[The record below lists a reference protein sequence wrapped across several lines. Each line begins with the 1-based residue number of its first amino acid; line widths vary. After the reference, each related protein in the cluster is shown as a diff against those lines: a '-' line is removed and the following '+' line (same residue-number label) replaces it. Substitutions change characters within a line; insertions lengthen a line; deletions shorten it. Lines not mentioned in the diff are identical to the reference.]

1 MNEDYFKNYLDEIK
15 SKYNIEKTGE
25 HSHYLLNPTRAK
37 LRNLCIEKFTNGLTN
52 NDLNKFNSFMSFE
65 FSLNRINRIKD
76 NTDKFRPI
84 ETFLK
89 GETTLSDTSCAADM
103 AAILVNFNPRPF
115 TKYLEKNH
123 KVIEEDGKKADTIT
137 DYINP
142 KPIDKEKT
150 PENPIPEVLPKTPT
164 EDKKTIWFKTNGLK
178 IASGCVIM
186 AILFLGMYYFMKGEE
201 CMEWVN
207 DHYEV
212 VDCDVPNESGDRYIS
227 AKEEDSFIAD
237 FKKISP
243 CDTLSFKDKN
253 GNACLWYGKSL
264 TGEMEFFNKLAL
276 HPETK
281 KSLKEVSAHIFNTY
295 IKDKP
300 CE

>member
-1 MNEDYFKNYLDEIK
+1 MNKNTFETYLIAIKKQYEIAK
-15 SKYNIEKTGE
+15 KGSYSTFL
-25 HSHYLLNPTRAK
+25 SSPTPASI
-37 LRNLCIEKFTNGLTN
+37 RNLCVEIFKSSNSNADKEILKHFFDLKGDDTDKALIEKFDIDRL
-52 NDLNKFNSFMSFE
+52 
-65 FSLNRINRIKD
+65 
-76 NTDKFRPI
+76 RPI
-84 ETFLK
+84 CHFFK
-89 GETTLSDTSCAADM
+89 GKTTAPKHDLVDLMALLINLEQRPLS
-103 AAILVNFNPRPF
+103 
-115 TKYLEKNH
+115 KYLKNEY
-123 KVIEEDGKKADTIT
+123 EEVEES
-137 DYINP
+137 
-142 KPIDKEKT
+142 KPIT

-186 AILFLGMYYFMKGEE
+186 AILFLGVHYFMKGEQ